1 MKTVNKD
8 AYTIVKKEDISFYDI
23 LLCSVCSQSCLR
35 CNYSRHKKSPKHLRE
50 LKKLNIPIINQSIVC
65 DEVDDM
71 RGNELDNNTMGM
83 IDPLTLDFC

>member
-8 AYTIVKKEDISFYDI
+8 AYTVVKKEDISFYDI

-50 LKKLNIPIINQSIVC
+50 LKKLNIPIVNHNIVF
-65 DEVDDM
+65 DEVDDK
-71 RGNELDNNTMGM
+71 LDKQFDDNKLGM
-83 IDPLTLDFC
+83 IVPLTLDLC